1 MPCLAALIALITP
14 RLLIVGL
21 WLLTDWFT
29 GVFET
34 MLWPLIGF
42 FFAPTTLLWYSAVE
56 HWFGGEWGPLQ
67 IIVVVITLMIDL
79 SPASGKKKKK

>member
-1 MPCLAALIALITP
+1 MPCLFALIALITP
-14 RLLIVGL
+14 RLMIVGL

-34 MLWPLIGF
+34 MFWPLVGF

-56 HWFGGEWGPLQ
+56 HWFGGEWGTLQ
-67 IIVVVITLMIDL
+67 IVVGVITLMIDF
-79 SPASGKKKKK
+79 SPASGKKKK

>member
-1 MPCLAALIALITP
+1 MPCLFALIALITP
-14 RLLIVGL
+14 RLMIVGL

-34 MLWPLIGF
+34 MLWPLVGF

-56 HWFGGEWGPLQ
+56 HWFGGEWGTLQ
-67 IIVVVITLMIDL
+67 IVVGVITLMIDF
-79 SPASGKKKKK
+79 SPASGKKKK